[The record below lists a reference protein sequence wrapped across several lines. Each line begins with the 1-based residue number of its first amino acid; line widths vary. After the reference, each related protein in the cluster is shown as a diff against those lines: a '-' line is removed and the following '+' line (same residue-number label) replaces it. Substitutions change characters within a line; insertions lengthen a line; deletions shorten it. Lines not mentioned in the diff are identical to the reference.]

1 MKIKKASWRTAELTI
16 AVMVGGILSY
26 FITKYYDTM
35 ENEWLGGTTIMMI
48 VAIIFVLFFNIVR
61 PEDS

>member
-1 MKIKKASWRTAELTI
+1 MKKASWRTAELTI

-35 ENEWLGGTTIMMI
+35 KNEWLGATTIMMV
-48 VAIIFVLFFNIVR
+48 VAIIFILVFNVVR
-61 PEDS
+61 PDDS